1 MKIFSIKYKRDDLF
15 VIYLNNLY
23 EIDQKFKSKLEA
35 QILIDQ
41 IKSLSEEEIITKY
54 TKYSQDKNICN

>member
-1 MKIFSIKYKRDDLF
+1 MKIFSIKHKRDDLF